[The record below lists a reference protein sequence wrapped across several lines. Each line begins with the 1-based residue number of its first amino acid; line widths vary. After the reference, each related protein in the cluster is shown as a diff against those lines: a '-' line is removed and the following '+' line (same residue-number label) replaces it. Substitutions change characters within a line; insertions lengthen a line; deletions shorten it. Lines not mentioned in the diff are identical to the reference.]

1 MHKKWSSN
9 TQPLVSN
16 KHISS
21 FSIFNIFT
29 IYKLYKSQQQKK
41 YFEWVDA
48 LRALAI
54 LFVVYCHRVQPDSFT
69 VFINPIKMP
78 LFFALSGYLFHI
90 RPGGDFAF
98 FKKTLT
104 SLIIPWLFL
113 GLIPLIASIPFKGFS
128 HVFQSMVELFTGEL
142 LWFMPCFIIAQII
155 FYYVMKLTKNHLI
168 LTIISLIIVS
178 AIGYTL
184 KQKEILNTF
193 MFNIAMIVQF
203 YFMIGNLY
211 KRIEAKLSNHRL
223 KYGIILLFCYIV
235 IGYITYPNGCT
246 DIHNGRFMCVPI
258 SALMSIV
265 GLLSLF
271 LLSSS
276 IKKYPKY
283 ILSVGKSTLVIYML
297 DRYLLIPFMYLY
309 NFDNPPGSLYLIF
322 IVALFYTIYS
332 STINVMIA
340 KTLNKYIP
348 WATGGRG

>member
-1 MHKKWSSN
+1 MHKKWTSHSKQLVIRQYSS
-9 TQPLVSN
+9 
-16 KHISS
+16 HSS
-21 FSIFNIFT
+21 LFSIS
-29 IYKLYKSQQQKK
+29 KLHTNQQHKI

-54 LFVVYCHRVQPDSFT
+54 FLVVYCHRVQPDSFT

-78 LFFALSGYLFHI
+78 LFFALSGYLFRI
-90 RPGGDFAF
+90 RPGGDIAF

-113 GLIPLIASIPFKGFS
+113 GLIPLVISIPLKGFS
-128 HVFQSMVELFTGEL
+128 HVLQSIVELFTGEL
-142 LWFMPCFIIAQII
+142 LWFMPCFIIAHII
-155 FYYVMKLTKNHLI
+155 FYYVMKLTKNHLL
-168 LTIISLIIVS
+168 LTLLSLIIISV
-178 AIGYTL
+178 IGYTL

-193 MFNIAMIVQF
+193 MINVAMMAQF
-203 YFMIGNLY
+203 YFMIGNIY
-211 KRIEAKLSNHRL
+211 KRHETKLNSHRL
-223 KYGIILLFCYIV
+223 LLGVILLTCYMI
-235 IGYITYPNGCT
+235 IGFITYPDGST
-246 DIHNGRFMCVPI
+246 DIHNGKYMCVPI
-258 SALMSIV
+258 SALMSII

-271 LLSSS
+271 LLSSC

-309 NFDNPPGSLYLIF
+309 NFDNPPGSPYLILL
-322 IVALFYTIYS
+322 VALFYTIYS

-340 KTLNKYIP
+340 KILNKYIP